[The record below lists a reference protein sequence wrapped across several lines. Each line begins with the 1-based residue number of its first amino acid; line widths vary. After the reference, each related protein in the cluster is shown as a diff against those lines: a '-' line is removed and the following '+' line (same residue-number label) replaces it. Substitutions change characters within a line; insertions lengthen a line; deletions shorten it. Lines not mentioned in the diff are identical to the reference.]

1 MTACAD
7 FAVALLAA
15 GQGVRFGGDKL
26 LADFGGEALGLKA
39 ARTLTGISCGWNFAV
54 CRPESDLVDQYSD
67 MGFRVIANE
76 RSEEGQARSLHLAV
90 EAAMQT
96 DAKAL
101 LVALADMPFV
111 SIAHLAALVS
121 AYDGTI
127 IASGDSHNSM
137 PPVIFPRD
145 KWDELLATSGD
156 SGARILLKDARV
168 VIAKPGELLDVDWPA
183 DLTASK

>member
-1 MTACAD
+1 MTDFAD

-26 LADFGGEALGLKA
+26 LADIGGEALGLIA
-39 ARTLTGISCGWNFAV
+39 ARTLRAISCGHYFAV
-54 CRPESDLVDQYSD
+54 CRPESALFDQYSD
-67 MGFRVIANE
+67 IGFRVIANE
-76 RSEEGQARSLHLAV
+76 RSEEGQSRSLHLAV

-111 SIAHLAALVS
+111 STAHLAALVT
-121 AYDGTI
+121 AYDGNI
-127 IASGDSHNSM
+127 VASRDSHNSM
-137 PPVIFPRD
+137 PPAIFPRD
-145 KWDELLATSGD
+145 KWSELLATSGD
-156 SGARILLKDARV
+156 SGARILLKDTRV
-168 VIAKPGELLDVDWPA
+168 VVAKSGELRDIDWPA